1 MSSVIRDVVEKKIDK
16 KKKKMKRELLEIKMN
31 KTINKK

>member
-31 KTINKK
+31 KTIN